1 MQVRIFTFPFDEKQ
15 RGFNTATWDNWKEKT
30 ALISYHIQFF
40 QQDGKAYWSIF
51 AFYKTPQ
58 KTKKKMSAFTPA
70 QRDAWNELKN
80 WRKARAE
87 KDGLPGFLIATNQE
101 IEDIIFARV
110 QTLEALKNI
119 KGYGPKKVAKYGKE
133 ILSIIQKHLGS

>member
-15 RGFNTATWDNWKEKT
+15 EAFDTTAWDNWKGKT
-30 ALISYHIQFF
+30 ELISHQIQFF
-40 QQDGKAYWSIF
+40 QQEGKAYWCIF
-51 AFYKTPQ
+51 AFYQSPEKARKSEP
-58 KTKKKMSAFTPA
+58 AFTPA
-70 QRDAWNELKN
+70 QRSAWHELKS

-87 KDGLPGFLIATNQE
+87 KDGLPGYLIATNQQL
-101 IEDIIFARV
+101 EDMVFGAM

-133 ILSIIQKHLGS
+133 ILAIIQKHLGS